1 MILGVKGIIIIYLR
15 HALLGAKWLC
25 VVFGSSPDSH
35 LIIVGKN
42 SCFILSAGLNNKAES
57 VITESDLTSV
67 STTAAQQDL
76 SSSVND
82 FKNSC
87 SNESSSKGQNT
98 SEAQEEVTLFE
109 AEVETEMNSKPTAFD
124 LFKQKAAKSGI
135 IVQDVTGSARNQT
148 EENRNSET
156 VTEGV
161 KCGFSKEKL
170 VDELEAKPVVSI
182 SELRNVN
189 EHEFTNGYNTLGN
202 ANNQNE
208 TKIEDIDKEIVDTQ
222 MVEMTASLNS
232 QSLDLMKSAKNG
244 RSNEASLSVTSSES
258 VAIVDS
264 LSTGTTSFIEDA
276 QIAAFEEIA
285 RLKGIKVG
293 RVSNNASSSTD
304 PCKEELTESVEADD
318 FTDVF
323 NFTQQDAQIARFQE
337 MARLNGIKVGG
348 SNRPFGDSCS
358 ENVESV
364 LVQNP
369 QESEY
374 YLAMESEMTLLE
386 TDPQIARFQ
395 ELAQMNGIKV
405 NSSRSSPY
413 SSVSTAN
420 SDDHFWTSGNGNYS
434 IEIQSPDMKVDI
446 FEQLAKRNGIKVGK
460 KTVPK
465 GTPVTTNAIVLS
477 EASTQTGV
485 PIVADCHS
493 QTCEEDNNIL
503 RQNAGVQVSAT
514 KEAFEEEYFL
524 WKLDDNA
531 ADNKAEL
538 CYKDLYFDERRARE
552 ELSASLQNEKDIS
565 ASIRHNHKRAMDE
578 LKEELS
584 SKTEESEVLYSQN
597 GIFIIH
603 VVVVVHLAKSKKLIE
618 VHEFF

>member
-1 MILGVKGIIIIYLR
+1 M
-15 HALLGAKWLC
+15 GAKWLY
-25 VVFGSSPDSH
+25 VVFLSSLDFH
-35 LIIVGKN
+35 LIVGKN
-42 SCFILSAGLNNKAES
+42 SCFMLSAGLNNKAES
-57 VITESDLTSV
+57 LITESDLTSV
-67 STTAAQQDL
+67 STTAPQQDLSRSL

-82 FKNSC
+82 IKNSC
-87 SNESSSKGQNT
+87 SNESSSKGLNT
-98 SEAQEEVTLFE
+98 SEAQEEVSLFE

-124 LFKQKAAKSGI
+124 LFKEKAAKSGI

-148 EENRNSET
+148 EQNNSHSGNSET

-161 KCGFSKEKL
+161 KWEFSKEKL

-182 SELRNVN
+182 SDLRNVN
-189 EHEFTNGYNTLGN
+189 EHELTNGYNTLGN
-202 ANNQNE
+202 ADTQNE
-208 TKIEDIDKEIVDTQ
+208 TKIEDIDKEAVETQ
-222 MVEMTASLNS
+222 MVEMTANLNS

-258 VAIVDS
+258 MATMDS
-264 LSTGTTSFIEDA
+264 LSMGTTSLIEDA
-276 QIAAFEEIA
+276 QITAFEEIA

-304 PCKEELTESVEADD
+304 PWKEELTESVEADD

-323 NFTQQDAQIARFQE
+323 NFTQQDAQIARFRE

-348 SNRPFGDSCS
+348 SNRPLGDFCS

-364 LVQNP
+364 LVENP
-369 QESEY
+369 QESVY
-374 YLAMESEMTLLE
+374 YLAMEPEMTLLE

-420 SDDHFWTSGNGNYS
+420 SDDHFCTPANGNYS
-434 IEIQSPDMKVDI
+434 IEIQSPDMKADI

-477 EASTQTGV
+477 EASTQTEL
-485 PIVADCHS
+485 PIVVDCHS
-493 QTCEEDNNIL
+493 QTCEEDNKIL
-503 RQNAGVQVSAT
+503 RQNAEVQVSAA

-531 ADNKAEL
+531 ADNEAEL

-565 ASIRHNHKRAMDE
+565 ASVRHNHKRAMDE
-578 LKEELS
+578 LREELS

-603 VVVVVHLAKSKKLIE
+603 VVVVVHLAKSKKLIK